1 MEKIDCII
9 GGVELSRPEVE
20 AFYNEQNYIVT
31 CGGVWIIRFNKKQ
44 NRYYG
49 EKLHSQT
56 KLVPR
61 RRFIAVPASHVNDLL
76 GFKLLK
82 EGVYGAILQENMPKV
97 NDKVVCVD
105 NSGRETELT
114 RGKVYTVIATNY
126 DDFAIDGTFLVCVE
140 NDEGDMIDYGGV
152 KFETI

>member
-20 AFYNEQNYIVT
+20 TFYNDKKYIVT

-61 RRFIAVPASHVNDLL
+61 RRFIAVPASHVNELL
-76 GFKLLK
+76 EFKLMN
-82 EGVYGAILQENMPKV
+82 EGAYEPILQETMSNVKR
-97 NDKVVCVD
+97 KKEC
-105 NSGRETELT
+105 
-114 RGKVYTVIATNY
+114 
-126 DDFAIDGTFLVCVE
+126 FLE
-140 NDEGDMIDYGGV
+140 
-152 KFETI
+152 